1 VLDDMEVEA
10 LKEVGESTGLLGVG
24 AAVTEVGLF
33 FRQYFAPDPCKEVG
47 ESTERAPRQRLY

>member
-1 VLDDMEVEA
+1 MTLHCWARLQEGSTVLDDMEVEA

-33 FRQYFAPDPCKEVG
+33 FG
-47 ESTERAPRQRLY
+47 